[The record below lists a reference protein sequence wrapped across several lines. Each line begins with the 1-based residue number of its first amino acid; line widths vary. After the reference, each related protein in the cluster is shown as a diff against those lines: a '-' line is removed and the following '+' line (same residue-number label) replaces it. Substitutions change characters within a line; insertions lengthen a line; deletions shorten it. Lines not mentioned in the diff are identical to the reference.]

1 VCDCRVRENIELLK
15 QRMQL
20 IMDTR
25 DELNHD
31 LQKQIDLSH
40 EYFNNINRFKP
51 ELKQL
56 SKCRERLK
64 K

>member
-1 VCDCRVRENIELLK
+1 VRENIELLK
-15 QRMQL
+15 QRMQV
-20 IMDTR
+20 IVDTR
-25 DELNHD
+25 DELNRD